1 MTTRRV
7 VTGTNAEGKSY
18 FVHDGP
24 TPGTPNRG
32 GPVVINEIWIDNPA
46 DPDPAA
52 SRDPVDPVTP
62 MTPISSTVTL
72 PRTARRYAS

>member
-1 MTTRRV
+1 MATRRV

-18 FVHDGP
+18 FVYDGP

-46 DPDPAA
+46 DP
-52 SRDPVDPVTP
+52 
-62 MTPISSTVTL
+62 
-72 PRTARRYAS
+72 